1 MPPNVAKICNV
12 KLLSSKDFTES
23 SIVLIKGKIFE
34 LFWLKICFYRKEGL
48 LCKSQFNFVSLS
60 IRNSNKA
67 ILWIDLTLAGTTRS
81 QFNAAPP
88 IYPFTIP
95 PEGEQESQ
103 GYHSEQGGDGYSEV
117 CLQLM
122 LLCTETQRSFWV
134 VDIGTRGHNG
144 CVLFGLGI
152 VSNPFVFPVCT
163 LADWLI

>member
-1 MPPNVAKICNV
+1 M
-12 KLLSSKDFTES
+12 
-23 SIVLIKGKIFE
+23 
-34 LFWLKICFYRKEGL
+34 
-48 LCKSQFNFVSLS
+48 SLS

-103 GYHSEQGGDGYSEV
+103 GYHSEQGGDGYNEV

-122 LLCTETQRSFWV
+122 LLQLSAVLTCKRGLWV
-134 VDIGTRGHNG
+134 IFHCID
-144 CVLFGLGI
+144 
-152 VSNPFVFPVCT
+152 P
-163 LADWLI
+163 